1 MKRFAVLVSG
11 RGSNLQALIDA
22 VEGGYIKAKIAGVIS
37 DNPSAYALERA
48 RKHGIETF
56 VVDYKSME
64 RRKAE
69 ERIAEILEGL
79 GVDLIVLAGFMKVLS
94 PEFVKRFKW
103 RMINIHPALL
113 PSFPGTHGQKQA
125 IDYGVRISGCTVHF
139 VDEGVDTG
147 PIIVQAAVP
156 VLPEDD
162 EDALSERILQYEH
175 RILPLAVK
183 LFLEDRLKI
192 EGRKVFIEGYKRPT
206 LSPLI
211 NPPLD
216 I

>member
-22 VEGGYIKAKIAGVIS
+22 VEKGYIKAGIAGVIS
-37 DNPSAYALERA
+37 DNPDAYALERA
-48 RKHGIETF
+48 KKHGIKTF
-56 VVDYKSME
+56 VVDYKSMG
-64 RRKAE
+64 RREAE
-69 ERIAEILEGL
+69 ERIAGILEDL
-79 GVDLIVLAGFMKVLS
+79 VVDLIVLAGFMKVLS
-94 PEFVKRFKW
+94 PEFVKRFRW
-103 RMINIHPALL
+103 RIINIHPALL

-125 IDYGVRISGCTVHF
+125 VDYGVRISGCTVHF

-175 RILPLAVK
+175 KVLPFAVK
-183 LFLEDRLKI
+183 LFFEDRLKV
-192 EGRKVFIEGYKRPT
+192 EGRKVFIEGYKKPD